1 MTRKYYER
9 DLAYLAL
16 IESFVQ
22 DAPQLML
29 QLYILLVRHPDQ
41 LLHTQTAVAQ
51 LAGKCGALPPLP
63 LPLPGVLRPGQQVGG
78 PRHAPA
84 AAARPPRRLDL
95 AALHAS
101 QQDVRLLHVP
111 HGVPLSVL
119 HLSWPSLFTDGE
131 RLRKSYARIKFLF
144 LQLAYLG
151 SLHEDKLLWLD

>member
-51 LAGKCGALPPLP
+51 LGSVALSLLSLSLSLVSYAQASRWADPAMPQLP
-63 LPLPGVLRPGQQVGG
+63 QLAL
-78 PRHAPA
+78 
-84 AAARPPRRLDL
+84 L
-95 AALHAS
+95 AAWIWRLCMLASRMFVFCMFLTVFPYQFFIFLGLHYS
-101 QQDVRLLHVP
+101 LMVRDRGKVTLELN
-111 HGVPLSVL
+111 SF
-119 HLSWPSLFTDGE
+119 SFN
-131 RLRKSYARIKFLF
+131 
-144 LQLAYLG
+144 
-151 SLHEDKLLWLD
+151 